1 MLILLNGN
9 LLKVL
14 VLLTVIALS
23 SAGCQKA
30 PVTEPPLSD
39 SSKAVSFLALGDSY
53 TIGEGVPVSDRWPNQ
68 LADSLRKLGA
78 KVDTPQIIAVTGW
91 TTDELS
97 RGIDAANPSGTYT
110 LVSLLIGVN
119 NQYRGRDTAEYRTQL
134 KALMLRAISFSGT
147 PSRVLVVSIPDW
159 GVTPFATGR
168 NRERIAREIDI
179 YNSIKGEVAAELG
192 CPYFYITDLT
202 RAAAFDNTLLAPD
215 GLHPSGRLYAQWVER
230 MLPAVKK
237 ITGLQ

>member
-14 VLLTVIALS
+14 VLLTVFALS

-53 TIGEGVPVSDRWPNQ
+53 TIGEGVPEQERWPNQ
-68 LADSLRKLGA
+68 LADSLRKYGA
-78 KVDTPQIIAVTGW
+78 LVDTPQIIAVTGW

-134 KALMLRAISFSGT
+134 KALMLRAIGFSGT

-215 GLHPSGRLYAQWVER
+215 GLHPSGRLYAQWVQR